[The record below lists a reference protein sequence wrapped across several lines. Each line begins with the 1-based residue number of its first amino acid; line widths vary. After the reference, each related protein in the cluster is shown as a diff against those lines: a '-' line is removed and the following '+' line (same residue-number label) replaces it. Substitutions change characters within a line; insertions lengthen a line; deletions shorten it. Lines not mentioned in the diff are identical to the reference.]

1 MKKFIFGVIAII
13 IVGIVVVAIPK
24 HKKEKTSQE
33 VEKTEM
39 ADSTVNAREDNADR
53 LAFWFPHH
61 DSLNHGFVLVAEQ
74 LWKLDSA
81 AAKSN
86 TIGRVVWYKKCEKAL
101 SHCFDSIYPGSN
113 LSETQKA
120 DSMLTEIEAFFEQDA
135 DYTTM
140 GMIVNISL
148 QNDFLIYR
156 TAAEASSI
164 HKYEPT
170 FVEELNAWDGFQKA
184 LNDFCLSVVNWNWFG
199 GSGAGPASLAEQ
211 NTILQCRL
219 DDLKRV
225 HKQYR
230 RDYDMRILS
239 RDDIEKAIDEDY
251 KKAKSEF
258 RATVE
263 KVAKSIT
270 KDEDAKEYLSEDRL
284 TAYNELFNKIQ
295 KSQKPLMKAFDN
307 WLRVRN
313 HFPKDEGSIQ
323 RAARNK
329 QKENTTILIESLS
342 KCITNSQPK
351 G

>member
-1 MKKFIFGVIAII
+1 MRKFIFGVIAII

-33 VEKTEM
+33 VEKTGK
-39 ADSTVNAREDNADR
+39 ADSTANAREDDSDR

-61 DSLNHGFVLVAEQ
+61 DSLNHGFILVAEQ
-74 LWKLDSA
+74 LWRLDSA

-86 TIGRVVWYKKCEKAL
+86 TIGRVMWYEKCEKVL
-101 SHCFDSIYPGSN
+101 SHCFDSIHPGSN
-113 LSETQKA
+113 LSEIQKA
-120 DSMLTEIEAFFEQDA
+120 DSMLTEIAAFFEQDA

-140 GMIVNISL
+140 GMIVNIDL
-148 QNDFLIYR
+148 QNDFIIYR
-156 TAAEASSI
+156 MAAVGSQI
-164 HKYEPT
+164 LKYEPT
-170 FVEELNAWDGFQKA
+170 FSEEHKAWDGLQKA
-184 LNDFCLSVVNWNWFG
+184 MFAFCLSVVNWDWFG
-199 GSGAGPASLAEQ
+199 GSGVGPASLAEQ

-251 KKAKSEF
+251 KKAKSGF
-258 RATVE
+258 RAIVE
-263 KVAKSIT
+263 KVANSIT
-270 KDEDAKEYLSEDRL
+270 KDENVKEYLSEDRL

-295 KSQKPLMKAFDN
+295 ASEKPLIKAFDD
-307 WLRVRN
+307 WLKVRN
-313 HFPKDEGSIQ
+313 RFPKDEGSVQ

-329 QKENTTILIESLS
+329 HKENTTLLIESLS
-342 KCITNSQPK
+342 KCILDSQAE